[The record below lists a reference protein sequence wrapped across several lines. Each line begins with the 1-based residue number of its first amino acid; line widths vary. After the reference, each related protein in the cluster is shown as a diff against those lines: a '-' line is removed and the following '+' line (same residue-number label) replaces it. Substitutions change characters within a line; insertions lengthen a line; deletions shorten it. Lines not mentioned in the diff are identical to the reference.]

1 MKEVNYEEYI
11 ALKKRVEELEKRQTQ
26 DIPLSSGWSYAVT
39 ELPISGTELYDKRS
53 LEKPTVYYTKG
64 ARDAWQAFTKLAK
77 QIHEKNSY
85 HLVPAGSWRREN
97 YIWDRKTL
105 YAPKSHTALTYE
117 EKLLSLEMLNELVP
131 IYNKYYKLAH
141 PYAEFYEAGV
151 KAFNL
156 QIIDEDECRS
166 ETE

>member
-26 DIPLSSGWSYAVT
+26 DIPLSSGWAYAVT
-39 ELPISGTELYDKRS
+39 ELPIYGTELDDKSS
-53 LEKPTVYYTKG
+53 LEEPTVYYKKG

-77 QIHEKNSY
+77 QIHEKDSY
-85 HLVPAGSWRREN
+85 RLVPAGSWCKDSYR
-97 YIWDRKTL
+97 WDRRKQ

-141 PYAEFYEAGV
+141 PDTEFYDPRGR
-151 KAFNL
+151 AFNL
-156 QIIDEDECRS
+156 QNIDEDEYRS